1 MQQPNFWA
9 DREAAQNTTKKLSQ
23 MKGQVEFW
31 EKLDRDTAE
40 LKDIAALLEK
50 ESDSAVEKELE
61 KRYEDANSRFEQARI
76 TTFFSNRYDD
86 HDVILSIHAGAG
98 GLDAQ
103 DWAEMLMRMYLR
115 FCEKKGFRVNILD
128 QNRDPAGGIKSATF
142 EIYGDYAYGYLKSE
156 AGVHRLIRLSPFN
169 ATHTRETSF
178 ALIEILPI
186 LETHEEA
193 KLDPKDIKIETK
205 TARGHGGQ
213 SVNTTYSAV
222 RITHIPSGIT
232 VSIQNERS
240 QTQNKEQALKILK
253 AKLKKLED
261 ERQIEEKLKLR
272 GEFKSAEWGNQIRS
286 YTLHPYR
293 LVKDHRTGYETS
305 DPDTVLGG
313 ELDNF
318 IEKYLEN
325 LSDGK
330 ND

>member
-1 MQQPNFWA
+1 MRQSDFWQ
-9 DREAAQNTTKKLSQ
+9 DQTAAQNTTKKVSQ
-23 MKGQVEFW
+23 LKGQVEFW
-31 EKLDRDTAE
+31 EKLDRE
-40 LKDIAALLEK
+40 LNELREMAGLLVK
-50 ESDSAVEKELE
+50 EPDSSLEKELE
-61 KRYEDANSRFEQARI
+61 QKYENAKFRFAQARI
-76 TTFFSNRYDD
+76 ATFFGEKYDD

-115 FCEKKGFRVNILD
+115 FCEKRRFKVNILD

-186 LETHEEA
+186 LETQEEVEF
-193 KLDPKDIKIETK
+193 DPKDLKVETK

-222 RITHIPSGIT
+222 RITHIPTSIT

-240 QTQNKEQALKILK
+240 QTQNKEQAIRILK
-253 AKLKKLED
+253 SKLKKLEE
-261 ERQIEEKLKLR
+261 ERQLEEKLQLR

-286 YTLHPYR
+286 YTLHPYK
-293 LVKDHRTGYETS
+293 LVKDHRTGYEKT
-305 DPDTVLGG
+305 DPESVLNG
-313 ELDNF
+313 EIDDF
-318 IEKYLEN
+318 IEKYLE
-325 LSDGK
+325 SK